1 MRSGWAGR
9 RVDGKTHMFRII
21 CFIGFSNSVK
31 YNCFYMTFA
40 TARCR
45 QIYLFGRIH
54 VLLGLAPRHS
64 ETLAC
69 KSCAQASR
77 IVRVASLPCRRR
89 RSPII
94 FRWEN
99 TGVFEHFLFLH
110 FCKFVC
116 CCFHIVI
123 LMRRWCCFGG
133 GVFNISKTLP
143 IWWPM

>member
-1 MRSGWAGR
+1 MSSGWAGR
-9 RVDGKTHMFRII
+9 RVDGKTHMFRTIY
-21 CFIGFSNSVK
+21 FIEFSNSVK

-54 VLLGLAPRHS
+54 VLLGLAPRLWRVKVVRRHRG
-64 ETLAC
+64 
-69 KSCAQASR
+69 SCASHRSR
-77 IVRVASLPCRRR
+77 AGAVARPSSFDRKTRVFFNIS
-89 RSPII
+89 
-94 FRWEN
+94 F
-99 TGVFEHFLFLH
+99 FLH

-116 CCFHIVI
+116 CCLHIVI

-143 IWWPM
+143 MCWLM

>member
-1 MRSGWAGR
+1 MSSGWAGR
-9 RVDGKTHMFRII
+9 RVDGKTHMFRTI
-21 CFIGFSNSVK
+21 F
-31 YNCFYMTFA
+31 FYRIFQL
-40 TARCR
+40 C
-45 QIYLFGRIH
+45 QIHLFLHDFCDGKMSADLPFWKNLCPAWSGSWI
-54 VLLGLAPRHS
+54 
-64 ETLAC
+64 LAC

-94 FRWEN
+94 FRWKN
-99 TGVFEHFLFLH
+99 TGVFEHCIFLH

-116 CCFHIVI
+116 CWVHIAI
-123 LMRRWCCFGG
+123 LMRRRCCFGG